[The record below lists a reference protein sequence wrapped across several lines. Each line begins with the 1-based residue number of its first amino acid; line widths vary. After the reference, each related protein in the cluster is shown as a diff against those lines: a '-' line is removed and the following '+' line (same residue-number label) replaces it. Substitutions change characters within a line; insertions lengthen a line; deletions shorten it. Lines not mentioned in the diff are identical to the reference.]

1 MLIIT
6 KPVGILRY
14 DQRACAAY
22 MRYLAAGQ
30 VFMQVD
36 QVFLEIIEVLA
47 LSPVI
52 REFLKVTEV
61 MSAFLPVDV
70 FQFHLMILKMT
81 AFSIPSTTKLN
92 LFCVSAVKTHRAS
105 Q

>member
-1 MLIIT
+1 
-6 KPVGILRY
+6 
-14 DQRACAAY
+14 

-81 AFSIPSTTKLN
+81 AFSIPSIFDVMFT
-92 LFCVSAVKTHRAS
+92 SASTAS
-105 Q
+105 KPLATLRMFPMP